1 MKQHISALMDGE
13 LFDEEAEAIVG
24 KLKRD
29 GDAQD
34 DWLMYHLIGDVLRQ
48 PDHVHA
54 DISMAVRDRLQ
65 AEPTVLAPRSRAMH
79 RARWFAVS
87 AAASVMALTVVAWLS
102 AKVVPQGVPQQQQQ
116 MAAFQQS
123 GADGNMRPAS
133 WQGNA
138 RAMQARPNVSDYLM
152 AHQEYSPSNNV
163 QGAASYIHTV
173 AGQ

>member
-13 LFDEEAEAIVG
+13 LFDEEAEAIVD

-29 GDAQD
+29 AGAQD
-34 DWLMYHLIGDVLRQ
+34 DWLVYHLIGDVLRQ

-54 DISMAVRDRLQ
+54 DVSMAVRERLQ

-87 AAASVMALTVVAWLS
+87 AVASVMALTVVAWLS
-102 AKVVPQGVPQQQQQ
+102 AKVVPQGTPQQ
-116 MAAFQQS
+116 MAVMQQS
-123 GADGNMRPAS
+123 GNMRPAS
-133 WQGNA
+133 WQGNPGGE
-138 RAMQARPNVSDYLM
+138 QIRPNVSDYLI